1 MKSLEKRVARD
12 MGLEKESEA
21 IASNFWSFEVRG

>member
-21 IASNFWSFEVRG
+21 IASNF